1 MDTKRNEASL
11 SFRNSAH
18 PPGDRGTRADAQ
30 ELGYAHPPAARNA
43 STGHRHL
50 GHENVFLY

>member
-18 PPGDRGTRADAQ
+18 PPRARVTRADAQ